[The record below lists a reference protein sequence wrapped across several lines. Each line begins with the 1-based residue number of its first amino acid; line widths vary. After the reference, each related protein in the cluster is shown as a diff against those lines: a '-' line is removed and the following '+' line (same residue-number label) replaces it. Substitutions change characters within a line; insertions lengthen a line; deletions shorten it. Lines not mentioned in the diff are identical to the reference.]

1 MLPVDRQLC
10 NYVMSCPHIRNNVVT
25 VDFFSFKVII
35 IRCESP
41 ELRKSCARKRLRM
54 QVGRAG
60 YSQTTDYYDVGEV
73 SKMLIEGYSKF
84 APGDTSARFMLF

>member
-1 MLPVDRQLC
+1 
-10 NYVMSCPHIRNNVVT
+10 
-25 VDFFSFKVII
+25 
-35 IRCESP
+35 
-41 ELRKSCARKRLRM
+41 M

-84 APGDTSARFMLF
+84 APGDTSARFNAVLTKVNTYRVFYTLTYHVRIT